1 LRSRHDSALTYAG
14 SFIIHYAE
22 KIVYLEL
29 SRTLI
34 FFLTLLLCGLNVW
47 FYLRKKKRFPHSE

>member
-1 LRSRHDSALTYAG
+1 VYAG
-14 SFIIHYAE
+14 SFIVHYVE

-34 FFLTLLLCGLNVW
+34 VIGTVMLVGFNLWL
-47 FYLRKKKRFPHSE
+47 YLRKKQRAG

>member
-1 LRSRHDSALTYAG
+1 VYAG
-14 SFIIHYAE
+14 SFIVHYVE

-34 FFLTLLLCGLNVW
+34 VIGTVILVGLNVW
-47 FYLRKKKRFPHSE
+47 FYRKKRERGA